1 MNGKCIGSHQ
11 LFVGLSQSK
20 TERKNLL
27 TSKHSGKADQKA
39 SNAFLRTLLWGKY

>member
-11 LFVGLSQSK
+11 LFVSLSQSK

-27 TSKHSGKADQKA
+27 TSKHSEKPDQKA
-39 SNAFLRTLLWGKY
+39 SNAFLRTLLWEKH